1 MTIAPTD
8 VLSYD
13 LMRDPEPELLSYTI
27 PEFLAKR
34 SYEMISVYCFKLVSL
49 GVICYPTLDD

>member
-49 GVICYPTLDD
+49 GVIC